1 LPEGHGELPKFVQM
15 ANRIRDQILSGN
27 LAAGDEVPSERA
39 LALEWGVARP
49 TAARALQ
56 ELRRLGLVES
66 RQGSGS
72 FVRGHLDLHR
82 RARDRYARSQ
92 AAGRIYS
99 EGEWA
104 SIVSAK
110 MARAPARIAAAMG
123 IPVGEMVGRR
133 HRITG
138 DANGPNE
145 ISTSWFPPEIVL
157 EAPRLLDRQK
167 IREGS
172 LTYIE
177 SRVGRRGVVARD
189 ELSARLALADERR
202 ELSLDDPAAVLVVLH
217 VIVDRKDQPLEVADA
232 VYPSSGRWIFDQ
244 EYALVH

>member
-172 LTYIE
+172 LAYIE

>member
-15 ANRIRDQILSGN
+15 ANRVRDRILSGD
-27 LAAGDEVPSERA
+27 LGAGDEVPSERV
-39 LALEWGVARP
+39 LAIEWGVARP

-66 RQGSGS
+66 RQGSGTY
-72 FVRGHLDLHR
+72 VRGQIDIHR
-82 RARDRYARSQ
+82 RARDRYARSRT
-92 AAGRIYS
+92 AGRVYS

-104 SIVSAK
+104 TIVSAK

-123 IPVGEMVGRR
+123 IAAGEMIGRR

-145 ISTSWFPPEIVL
+145 ISTSWFPPQIVV
-157 EAPRLLDRQK
+157 EAPRLLDRER

-172 LTYIE
+172 LAYIE
-177 SRVGRRGVVARD
+177 TCIGRRGVVARD
-189 ELSARLALADERR
+189 ELSARLALAGERR
-202 ELSLDDPAAVLVVLH
+202 ELALDDPAAVLVVLH
-217 VIVDRKDQPLEVADA
+217 VVVDRKDQPLEVADA

>member
-1 LPEGHGELPKFVQM
+1 MPEGHGELPKFVQM

-27 LAAGDEVPSERA
+27 LAAGEEVPSERA
-39 LALEWGVARP
+39 LAGEWGVARP

-72 FVRGHLDLHR
+72 FVRGHLDVHR
-82 RARDRYARSQ
+82 RVRDRYARSQ
-92 AAGRIYS
+92 AAGRVYS

-104 SIVSAK
+104 TIVSAK

-123 IPVGEMVGRR
+123 IAAGEMVGRR

-138 DANGPNE
+138 DANGPTE
-145 ISTSWFPPEIVL
+145 ISTSWFPPQIVV
-157 EAPRLLDRQK
+157 EAPRLLARER

-172 LTYIE
+172 LAYVETCT
-177 SRVGRRGVVARD
+177 GRRGAVARD
-189 ELSARLALADERR
+189 ELSARLALAGERR
-202 ELSLDDPAAVLVVLH
+202 ELALDDPAAVLVVLH
-217 VIVDRKDQPLEVADA
+217 VVVDRKDQPLEVADA
-232 VYPSSGRWIFDQ
+232 VYPSTGRWIFDQ
-244 EYALVH
+244 EYPLVH

>member
-1 LPEGHGELPKFVQM
+1 MPERHGELPKFVQM

-27 LAAGDEVPSERA
+27 LGAGDEVPSERA
-39 LALEWGVARP
+39 LAVEWGVARP

-72 FVRGHLDLHR
+72 FVRGHLDVHR

-92 AAGRIYS
+92 AAGRVYS

-104 SIVSAK
+104 TIVSAK
-110 MARAPARIAAAMG
+110 MVRAPARIAAAMG
-123 IPVGEMVGRR
+123 IAVGEMIGRR

-145 ISTSWFPPEIVL
+145 ISTSWFPPEILV
-157 EAPRLLDRQK
+157 EAPRLLNRQK

-172 LTYIE
+172 LAYIE
-177 SRVGRRGVVARD
+177 TCTGRRGVVARD
-189 ELSARLALADERR
+189 ELSARLALAAERR
-202 ELSLDDPAAVLVVLH
+202 ALALDDPAAVLVVLH
-217 VIVDRKDQPLEVADA
+217 VVVDRKDRPLEVADA

>member
-1 LPEGHGELPKFVQM
+1 MPEGHGELPKFVQM

>member
-1 LPEGHGELPKFVQM
+1 MPKGHGELPKFVQM

-72 FVRGHLDLHR
+72 FVRGHLDVHR

-92 AAGRIYS
+92 AAGRMYS

-145 ISTSWFPPEIVL
+145 ISTSWFPPEIVV

-172 LTYIE
+172 LAYIE

-217 VIVDRKDQPLEVADA
+217 VVVDRKDQPLEVADA

>member
-1 LPEGHGELPKFVQM
+1 LPESHDELPKFVQM

-27 LAAGDEVPSERA
+27 LGAGDEVPSERA
-39 LALEWGVARP
+39 LAVEWGVARP

-72 FVRGHLDLHR
+72 FVRGHLDVHR

-92 AAGRIYS
+92 AAGRVYS

-104 SIVSAK
+104 TIVSAK
-110 MARAPARIAAAMG
+110 MVRAPARIAAAMG
-123 IPVGEMVGRR
+123 IAVGEMIGRR

-145 ISTSWFPPEIVL
+145 ISTSWFPPEIVV

-172 LTYIE
+172 LAYIE
-177 SRVGRRGVVARD
+177 TRVGRRGVVARD
-189 ELSARLALADERR
+189 ELSARLALARERR

-217 VIVDRKDQPLEVADA
+217 VVVDRKDQPLEVADA

>member
-1 LPEGHGELPKFVQM
+1 MPEGHGELPKFVQM

-172 LTYIE
+172 LAYIE

>member
-1 LPEGHGELPKFVQM
+1 MPDGHGELPKFVQM
-15 ANRIRDQILSGN
+15 ANRVRDRILSGD
-27 LAAGDEVPSERA
+27 LRAGDEVPSERA
-39 LALEWGVARP
+39 LAVEWGVARP

-72 FVRGHLDLHR
+72 YVRGHIDIHR
-82 RARDRYARSQ
+82 RARDRYARSRT
-92 AAGRIYS
+92 AGRVYS

-104 SIVSAK
+104 TIVSAK

-123 IPVGEMVGRR
+123 IAAGEMIGRR

-145 ISTSWFPPEIVL
+145 ISNSWFPPQIVV
-157 EAPRLLDRQK
+157 EAPRLLDRER

-172 LTYIE
+172 LAYIE
-177 SRVGRRGVVARD
+177 TCTGRRGVVARD
-189 ELSARLALADERR
+189 ELSARLALAGERR
-202 ELSLDDPAAVLVVLH
+202 ELALDDPAAVLVVLH
-217 VIVDRKDQPLEVADA
+217 VVVDRKDQPLEVADA
-232 VYPSSGRWIFDQ
+232 VYPPTGRWIFDQ
-244 EYALVH
+244 EYPLVH

>member
-1 LPEGHGELPKFVQM
+1 M

-172 LTYIE
+172 LAYIE